1 VSIYNWL
8 ANFLSI
14 LNLGFGFSSIIL
26 ALESHFTFSC
36 WAIIFAVVCDGLDG
50 QLARKSPLE
59 SAFGKELDSL
69 IDVISFGLA
78 PAILGYI
85 FIYRHFHPWATIA
98 FFIYLLCGVM
108 RLARY
113 NITPDDEMGNYFL
126 GLPTTMS
133 GGVLASFILIY
144 RSYASLPAPRMF
156 LFLVLGL
163 AFLMVSRVRYI
174 NLDGLK
180 KVISR
185 TSLPILFTLL
195 AAVGALAAFYFL
207 SGMFLPQVMVF
218 SLFATYLLLSPF
230 LTRKFV

>member
-1 VSIYNWL
+1 
-8 ANFLSI
+8 
-14 LNLGFGFSSIIL
+14 
-26 ALESHFTFSC
+26 
-36 WAIIFAVVCDGLDG
+36 
-50 QLARKSPLE
+50 
-59 SAFGKELDSL
+59 
-69 IDVISFGLA
+69 
-78 PAILGYI
+78 
-85 FIYRHFHPWATIA
+85 
-98 FFIYLLCGVM
+98 M

-144 RSYASLPAPRMF
+144 RSYASLPASRMF